1 MIMLRFDGMANL
13 SGIRTAAHR
22 LIDPLSAAAPM
33 VEAAVVSPVVA
44 PLPALGRVDAK
55 RARDH
60 DHPDDNALYTCG
72 CGMTFT
78 AAVAAGTPCPHCG
91 DGQPW

>member
-1 MIMLRFDGMANL
+1 MANR

-33 VEAAVVSPVVA
+33 AEAPAVALDVH
-44 PLPALGRVDAK
+44 PLPVLGSVDAK